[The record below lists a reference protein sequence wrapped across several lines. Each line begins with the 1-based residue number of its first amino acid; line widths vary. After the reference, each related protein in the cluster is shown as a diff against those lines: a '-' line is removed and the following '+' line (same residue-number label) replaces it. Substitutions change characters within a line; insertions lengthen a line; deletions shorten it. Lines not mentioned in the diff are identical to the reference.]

1 MEDDSVAEAGVEVK
15 EETIRDHVSIHSVRV
30 VEAVAHSVVDG
41 VQDAAPQT
49 LIHYRLSF
57 LQIELGLLDGVPE
70 GEGVVPNALHHL
82 YK

>member
-1 MEDDSVAEAGVEVK
+1 MEDDSVAEAGVEVE
-15 EETIRDHVSIHSVRV
+15 EETIRDHVSIDSVR
-30 VEAVAHSVVDG
+30 AVTQSVVDG
-41 VQDAAPQT
+41 VHEAAPQT